1 LVRGVITFFGLALS
15 LMASDQNQQ
24 GADAAVV
31 VGLVDHI
38 VYATPDLDLG
48 IQRIEEAL
56 GVRASAG
63 GQHPGRGTRNALIA
77 LGPGRYLEIIGPD
90 PEQPNPQ
97 APRTFGIDDLKLPRL
112 VAWAARASDLDR
124 QANEARRQGV
134 AVGEVAA
141 GSRKRPDGLLLS
153 WRYTAP
159 QAAMALGGGV
169 VPFWIDWSQTPH
181 PSGTAPAGATL
192 VGLRAEHPEPERIRS
207 VLQKMGI
214 PLPVSAGPRPVL
226 IATIES
232 SRGRVEIR

>member
-1 LVRGVITFFGLALS
+1 MIAVLGLALS
-15 LMASDQNQQ
+15 LMAPEQ
-24 GADAAVV
+24 GTDGEAVV
-31 VGLVDHI
+31 GVVDHI
-38 VYATPDLDLG
+38 VYGTPDLDLG

-56 GVRASAG
+56 GVRASPG
-63 GQHPGRGTRNALIA
+63 GQHPGRGTRNALLS

-90 PEQPNPQ
+90 PEQPSPPT
-97 APRTFGIDDLKLPRL
+97 PRTFGIDELMVPRL

-124 QANEARRQGV
+124 QANEANRQGLALGDV
-134 AVGEVAA
+134 AS

-153 WRYTAP
+153 WRFTAP

-169 VPFWIDWSQTPH
+169 VPFWIDWGQTPH
-181 PSGTAPAGATL
+181 PSGSAPAGARL

-207 VLQKMGI
+207 ILEKMGI
-214 PLPVSAGPRPVL
+214 PLPVSAGPRPAL